1 MSNKTGD
8 RWNFDPDHLTW
19 PYVLGI
25 PAVFVISA
33 AIGII
38 AGDFIRWGG
47 LALYTIFIF
56 GFFIH
61 LSRRFFGERTFWLL
75 TACLLAV
82 HVAAFIAFLLRID
95 EWKLLWFNVMI
106 LELPPFLLIRNLLL
120 PNIAVE

>member
-1 MSNKTGD
+1 MPTKIRD

-47 LALYTIFIF
+47 LVLYTIFIF

-61 LSRRFFGERTFWLL
+61 ASRRFFGERRFWFL
-75 TACLLAV
+75 TAFLLGA
-82 HVAAFIAFLLRID
+82 HIAAFLAILLRID
-95 EWKLLWFNVMI
+95 EWKLLWFNVML
-106 LELPPFLLIRNLLL
+106 LELPPFLLMRNLLL
-120 PNIAVE
+120 RNIAVE